1 MTQRDQE
8 IHEWIQEQLKN
19 PRQLAEPSPPD
30 ISKEKWKNRHKVSA
44 KLHRRTYD
52 SFINW
57 CREHELS
64 VNQAINVVL
73 SFFLSQTNHHDE
85 RNVRRPT
92 RS

>member
-1 MTQRDQE
+1 MTEQE
-8 IHEWIQEQLKN
+8 IHEWIQLKLQD
-19 PRQLAEPSPPD
+19 PRQQAEPSPPD

-52 SFINW
+52 SFIAW
-57 CREHELS
+57 CRDHELS

-73 SFFLSQTNHHDE
+73 SFFLSQTTNHDE
-85 RNVRRPT
+85 CDLRRTSGT